1 MNSSRRS
8 FLHGTVTKGA
18 ALSLAAST
26 LRQGYGRP
34 LKGNLRLRITNP
46 DAPTVD
52 PQVRGCE
59 FPPNVVTAGGR
70 RFVFMSGGMSYVYE
84 VAPGMHILR
93 EPQRITA
100 SERVFSIGGFDVET
114 RDGIRNLTTEYRRE
128 DFYWK
133 KTYCGTFNVDLMPAD
148 PSHGEW
154 VFSINH
160 NENKNARF
168 RFPFGTFFV
177 HNSVNLNDPSG
188 PETSSGSTPG
198 VGYRDYQPAYFGF
211 VSMSYAPLTAETRYG
226 MILNKH
232 DMGPVLWP
240 WTGFLTPDGKAKSPR
255 HQNPHPHPSS
265 LIAEDPKDGKK
276 YIYVF
281 QIESS
286 TNPDAAERMIMAARS
301 PIESRAMPGSFL
313 NLFKGEYTEP
323 SLPANMKEDIAVLL
337 TRPGGRCDPIHPS
350 LDGRQDRINRFFA
363 ARLKRSGLFLS
374 IESYSGGEGENR
386 YMESALRLSE
396 DLRAWTDRF
405 VLPNSRV
412 RYRQPRGDTPPFGL
426 HYPKFLS
433 ADGSSHYEID
443 ESQPFYIIATKPM
456 ALIHRELS
464 IEIG

>member
-1 MNSSRRS
+1 MNPSRRS
-8 FLHGTVTKGA
+8 FLHDTVTKGA
-18 ALSLAAST
+18 ALSAAAST

-46 DAPTVD
+46 DAPTID
-52 PQVRGCE
+52 PKVRGCE

-84 VAPGMHILR
+84 VDPGMHILR

-100 SERVFSIGGFDVET
+100 SEQVYSIGGFDYEL
-114 RDGIRNLTTEYRRE
+114 RRGLRPLTTEYRRE

-133 KTYCGTFNVDLMPAD
+133 KTYCGTFNVDVMPAD
-148 PSHGEW
+148 ASHGEW

-160 NENKNARF
+160 NENKNERF
-168 RFPFGTFFV
+168 RFPFGTFYV
-177 HNSVNLNDPSG
+177 HNSINLNDPAG
-188 PETSSGSTPG
+188 PDTSSGSTPG
-198 VGYRDYQPAYFGF
+198 AGYRDYQPGYFGF

-240 WTGFLTPDGKAKSPR
+240 WTGFLTPDGKAKNPR
-255 HQNPHPHPSS
+255 YQNPHPHPSS

-286 TNPDAAERMIMAARS
+286 TNPDAERMIMAARA
-301 PIESRAMPGSFL
+301 PVAARAMPGAFL
-313 NLFKGEYTEP
+313 NLYKGEYTEP

-350 LDGRQDRINRFFA
+350 LDGSQGRVNRFFA

-396 DLRAWTDRF
+396 DLRTWTDRF

-412 RYRQPRGDTPPFGL
+412 SYRQRRSDAPPFGL
-426 HYPKFLS
+426 YYPKFLS

-443 ESQPFYIIATKPM
+443 ESQPFYIIATKPH
-456 ALIHRELS
+456 ALIHRELR